1 MSFHAAQLLGCACA
15 VSHKGAV
22 EVIVLAV
29 HPEHQGKG
37 YGAKLMDAVEN
48 KAREKVTLGVPSCR
62 QDVIPFFLR
71 RGYKVGNHRSVG
83 FKKRT
88 VFPFR
93 SPSCPSRWRRCENCT
108 RTSST
113 KR

>member
-1 MSFHAAQLLGCACA
+1 M
-15 VSHKGAV
+15 
-22 EVIVLAV
+22 LAV

-83 FKKRT
+83 LRIMT